1 MFMEELFLIAK
12 NKTKHMC
19 VHTNSKQKTNEQA
32 KKKKAT
38 GSNSNVC
45 FSLSLIFSFSI
56 SCLDF
61 QFFSSL
67 KLTALYHA
75 VLI

>member
-32 KKKKAT
+32 KKKKPLEAT
-38 GSNSNVC
+38 QMSV
-45 FSLSLIFSFSI
+45 FLSP
-56 SCLDF
+56 
-61 QFFSSL
+61 
-67 KLTALYHA
+67 
-75 VLI
+75 